1 MKKNVGGADRIF
13 RIVLGVVLIA
23 IALLT
28 PLDPVWRGVLLVL
41 AAIALITGLVRF
53 CPLNALIGLN
63 TTRRH

>member
-23 IALLT
+23 IALLV
-28 PLDPVWRGVLLVL
+28 PLEPVWRGVLLVL

-63 TTRRH
+63 TSRKH

>member
-1 MKKNVGGADRIF
+1 MKRNVGGADRTF

-23 IALLT
+23 IALLV
-28 PLDPVWRGVLLVL
+28 PLEPVWRGVLLVL

-63 TTRRH
+63 TTRKH